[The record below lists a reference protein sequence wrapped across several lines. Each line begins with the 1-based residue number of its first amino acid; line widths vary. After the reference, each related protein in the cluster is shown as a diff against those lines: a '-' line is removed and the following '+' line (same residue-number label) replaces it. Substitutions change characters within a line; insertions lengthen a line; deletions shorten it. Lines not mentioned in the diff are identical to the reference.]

1 MKRLPR
7 AEILL
12 PLTILGGAVLLGIS
26 EFMVTFELT
35 PPGAEALDELTAA
48 DRHSYALLILAAFA
62 VGSTMM
68 AVGTGLR
75 PFAFAAAGFGVAAL
89 LIFLIV
95 DLPDAGKLGT
105 VNDITYATAE
115 LEPQSG
121 FILEAIGSVVLGLA
135 TVAFATLSSEQLQA
149 PLKRSRRKER
159 PAGEER
165 ESPPKKAKSKSKLR
179 SKAKADNGGPPDR
192 KSRRTSRTARN
203 YEPFDYESRS
213 SPKDPKDD

>member
-1 MKRLPR
+1 MRRFPR

-12 PLTILGGAVLLGIS
+12 PLAILAGAVLLGIS

-62 VGSTMM
+62 VGSAMM

-115 LEPQSG
+115 LDPQSG
-121 FILEAIGSVVLGLA
+121 FVFEAIGSVVLGLA

-149 PLKRSRRKER
+149 PLRRRKKRPER
-159 PAGEER
+159 EER
-165 ESPPKKAKSKSKLR
+165 ASAPKRAKPKLK
-179 SKAKADNGGPPDR
+179 SKAKPKSKENGGPPDR
-192 KSRRTSRTARN
+192 KPRRTSRTARN
-203 YEPFDYESRS
+203 YEPFDYESKG
-213 SPKDPKDD
+213 SPKEPRGE

>member
-1 MKRLPR
+1 MRRFPR

-12 PLTILGGAVLLGIS
+12 PLAILAGAVLLGIS

-62 VGSTMM
+62 VGSAMM

-115 LEPQSG
+115 LDPQSG
-121 FILEAIGSVVLGLA
+121 FVFEAIGSVVLGLA
-135 TVAFATLSSEQLQA
+135 TVAFATFSSEQLQA
-149 PLKRSRRKER
+149 PLRRRKKRPER
-159 PAGEER
+159 EER
-165 ESPPKKAKSKSKLR
+165 ASRAKKAESKPRSKSKE
-179 SKAKADNGGPPDR
+179 NGGPPDR
-192 KSRRTSRTARN
+192 KPRRTSRTARN
-203 YEPFDYESRS
+203 YEPFDYESKG
-213 SPKDPKDD
+213 SPKEPRGE

>member
-1 MKRLPR
+1 VKRFPR

-12 PLTILGGAVLLGIS
+12 PLTILAGAVLLGIS

-115 LEPQSG
+115 LDPQSG
-121 FILEAIGSVVLGLA
+121 FVFEAIGSVVLGLA

-149 PLKRSRRKER
+149 PLRRSRKKRDSR
-159 PAGEER
+159 EER
-165 ESPPKKAKSKSKLR
+165 EPAPRKAKPKPKSRAKSKE
-179 SKAKADNGGPPDR
+179 NGGPPDR
-192 KSRRTSRTARN
+192 KPRRSSRAARN
-203 YEPFDYESRS
+203 YEPFDYESKG
-213 SPKDPKDD
+213 SPKEPKGE